1 MLARPRRWLADGLT
15 LLILLG
21 LSGCGRTESS
31 VRVPVVIFGLDDRMS
46 GAPKGVKFD
55 LDRARRML
63 AEAIDKS
70 KRLILT
76 EEKSDKTYRAELT
89 IALASESEPRRTG
102 EQGVYRAVQ
111 VDLVLYRWLGDHEQD
126 KISSMGKAFLVQ
138 DPQKIDRQEGFSL
151 VLEQAIVNSVEY
163 IDIQLESR
171 SLPTEGLK
179 HLLSSDRTEDRL
191 YVLRTLR
198 ERRNLQI
205 VPQVIEMLS
214 DPDTDVVMEAVGVLV
229 AQKDQRAALPL
240 IRLARKRDQIFLL
253 QIITALGEI
262 QGPVARGFLFTLAAG
277 HGSAEIRERAQEA
290 LDRILRREHA
300 ANNKPAEPAVA
311 LPRAAADGSS
321 PTRKGNP

>member
-1 MLARPRRWLADGLT
+1 M
-15 LLILLG
+15 ILLG
-21 LSGCGRTESS
+21 LGGCGRTESS
-31 VRVPVVIFGLDDRMS
+31 GRVPVIIFGLDDRMS

-55 LDRARRML
+55 LDKARQML
-63 AEAIDKS
+63 AEAFDAS
-70 KRLILT
+70 KRLVLT
-76 EEKSDKTYRAELT
+76 EEKSAETYRAELT
-89 IALASESEPRRTG
+89 ITLASEHEPRRTT
-102 EQGVYRAVQ
+102 EVGVYRAVQ

-138 DPQKIDRQEGFSL
+138 NPKKVNRQEGFAL
-151 VLEQAIVNSVEY
+151 VLEQAIANSVEY

-171 SLPTEGLK
+171 NLPIEGLK
-179 HLLSSDRTEDRL
+179 QLLLSDRTEDRL

-198 ERRNLQI
+198 ERQNSQI

-214 DPDTDVVMEAVGVLV
+214 DPDADVVMEAVGVLV

-300 ANNKPAEPAVA
+300 SNTKPAEPAVA
-311 LPRAAADGSS
+311 PPLATTDGSS
-321 PTRKGNP
+321 PTRKGGP

>member
-1 MLARPRRWLADGLT
+1 
-15 LLILLG
+15 
-21 LSGCGRTESS
+21 
-31 VRVPVVIFGLDDRMS
+31 VPVVIFGMDDRMS

-55 LDRARRML
+55 LDEARQML
-63 AEAIDKS
+63 AEAIEKS
-70 KRLILT
+70 KRLVLK
-76 EEKSDKTYRAELT
+76 EKKSPETYRVELT
-89 IALASESEPRRTG
+89 ITLASEREPRRTS
-102 EQGVYRAVQ
+102 EDGVYRAVH

-138 DPQKIDRQEGFSL
+138 NPQKLDRQEGFAQ
-151 VLEQAIVNSVEY
+151 VLEQAIANSVEY

-179 HLLSSDRTEDRL
+179 QLLLSERTEDRL

-198 ERRNLQI
+198 DRQNSQI

-214 DPDTDVVMEAVGVLV
+214 DPDADVVMEAVGVLV

-240 IRLARKRDQIFLL
+240 IKLARKRDQIFLL

-300 ANNKPAEPAVA
+300 ANTKPAEPALA
-311 LPRAAADGSS
+311 LPRATADGSS
-321 PTRKGNP
+321 RARKGAP